1 MLFAL
6 LAESAAAFHATAR
19 PSVCG
24 RAGFAAM
31 QQKGEAGGMRTRPL
45 GGSDIMV
52 SELGLGTQR
61 WGGTDFNSPDEEMCH
76 AMLDVATEAGVNL
89 VDTAEQ
95 YPIPSGRGKNAEGA
109 TEAIIGSWMAK
120 DKLARRSKL
129 VIASKITGGA
139 NVTPRN
145 LQKDL
150 EGSLKRLG
158 NPNPSPS
165 PSPSPSPNPNPSPSP
180 SSRPNRNPNANP
192 RHRLSRRLPAALA
205 GAVHAT
211 GQLGPEPRV
220 RPHPRAALAARH
232 DVVRRDRRGHG
243 RSREAGQDPRV
254 GHV

>member
-19 PSVCG
+19 PGVCG

-31 QQKGEAGGMRTRPL
+31 QQKGEASGMRTRPL

-95 YPIPSGRGKNAEGA
+95 YPIPSGRGKHAEGA

-150 EGSLKRLG
+150 EGADLIAVKKTAQGMLDSQYFLSLLQF
-158 NPNPSPS
+158 
-165 PSPSPSPNPNPSPSP
+165 
-180 SSRPNRNPNANP
+180 
-192 RHRLSRRLPAALA
+192 
-205 GAVHAT
+205 V
-211 GQLGPEPRV
+211 GQT
-220 RPHPRAALAARH
+220 A
-232 DVVRRDRRGHG
+232 RDRTKSLRLKCQED
-243 RSREAGQDPRV
+243 RRKFYKTEEWDQYEAVIKKAPEAEDQAAQAVVKEVIDFL
-254 GHV
+254 